1 MFEFASNT
9 ALSSPIRLHLNKVDF
24 QSNQLT
30 FNWNPVA
37 PDCQAVEYH
46 ILASNCGSCPTTTN
60 YTSVTCTD
68 VTSDGM
74 CIFFVETVVCGS
86 VATNQNDTLNITIN
100 RSVMFEKGML
110 ILYIIYK
117 NLVWS
122 ILYIMYCVME
132 K

>member
-30 FNWNPVA
+30 FDWNPVA

-46 ILASNCGSCPTTTN
+46 IRASNCGSCPITTN
-60 YTSVTCTD
+60 NTSVTCTD
-68 VTSDGM
+68 VTSDGL

-86 VATNQNDTLNITIN
+86 IITNQNDTLNITLN
-100 RSVMFEKGML
+100 RSVLSEIGIAISSI
-110 ILYIIYK
+110 ILL
-117 NLVWS
+117 N
-122 ILYIMYCVME
+122 MYA
-132 K
+132 